1 MKSHSSNPKPHKQT
15 NVKGPAER
23 LELPRD
29 LFEGLPI
36 LSLQGNRFL
45 CIENHRGILV
55 AGREKMVIAAKP
67 FRIEITGK
75 DLCIPRFT
83 KDYLEI
89 TGIIGKISLLP

>member
-1 MKSHSSNPKPHKQT
+1 MKSYPSNQKLHKQPEAGDT
-15 NVKGPAER
+15 VGR

-29 LFEGLPI
+29 LFQGLPI

-45 CIENHRGILV
+45 CIENHRGILQ

-67 FRIEITGK
+67 FGIEVFGRN
-75 DLCIPRFT
+75 LYIPRFT

-89 TGIIGKISLLP
+89 TGIIEKISFLP